1 MKNIFIFMVV
11 NILLVCNTNAVELNK
26 KYFSEIEIKNDELV
40 VGKDESITI
49 SKDGVLKIGSERAA
63 NSSLLTQERNIAATQ
78 SPQYSVQGYR
88 RVYDRPAYSA
98 KDNLVVNSSFV
109 AGGSGW
115 KFTHLVDNR
124 GTPLYS
130 IVKYD
135 GKSWLRINQDI
146 QTYNGAQGLLEQT
159 IEIPVHLQNE
169 VIEISFLVSGLFTGF
184 RVAGDSP
191 DFVFN
196 VKISPAHPE
205 RIYYYY
211 HPKGASSFTLSFMKG
226 YPGQRVANEHFD
238 ITEVAVRK
246 AAWTS
251 QKINQGLPAS
261 GGTVQLA
268 RWFTAWDEK
277 SQHRQ
282 LENIRK
288 MGGMVR
294 VWLSA
299 ELLGDYIIKNNPTKR
314 SSQKLSPQ
322 YSQATTAKVFNGI
335 SPARLK
341 QLDWFFNSAKDHG
354 LKVIVTLLGG
364 FTDGAG
370 NPHASLSRP
379 QSLEFIDTDVDVR
392 AGFNVLISKIV
403 SRYAV
408 HRNIVAWELVNEGW
422 ATWNGSYAGYAA
434 SAPFSTERS
443 LSFAGY
449 RDWER
454 SAYKAIK
461 TVDSNRP
468 VLLNSGGSDTHYLLH
483 SDSVCDWSGV
493 SLYLGSI
500 RISHFSGTPSRFRV
514 FSGKTNSL
522 ANGTPLRAY
531 STGVLPSGLSGTKTY
546 YVVNVTPVDFEVAET
561 PGGLGIDVKGGTG
574 VLSFYST
581 DGTSLAAFDN
591 IFQRWADFPKPTVLA
606 EMGAP
611 ADVDFLYRDDKFQSP
626 YLREG
631 FKRLKKYGFISGIV
645 FDEFPGR
652 TILWDQDYNLNSAGK
667 VVEQFGRSGKVD

>member
-1 MKNIFIFMVV
+1 MANIFFLLAINIILVFNANALELKKEEVLKTKIV
-11 NILLVCNTNAVELNK
+11 NT
-26 KYFSEIEIKNDELV
+26 ELV
-40 VGKDESITI
+40 VGKDEAITI
-49 SKDGVLKIGSERAA
+49 SKDGILEIGTERAA
-63 NSSLLTQERNIAATQ
+63 KSTLLPQDKNISATQ
-78 SPQYSVQGYR
+78 LPQYSVQGYR
-88 RVYDRPAYSA
+88 RVYNRPVYST
-98 KDNLVVNSSFV
+98 KGNLVVNSDFV
-109 AGGSGW
+109 LGGSGW
-115 KFTHLVDNR
+115 KFTYLLDGR
-124 GTPLYS
+124 GAPLYS
-130 IVKYD
+130 VVKYN
-135 GKSWLRINQDI
+135 GKNWLRINQDI

-159 IEIPVHLQNE
+159 IEIPAHLRNE
-169 VIEISFLVSGLFTGF
+169 VIEISFLVSGFFTGF
-184 RVAGDSP
+184 RITGDSP

-196 VKISPAHPE
+196 VKISPTHPE

-226 YPGQRVANEHFD
+226 YPGQRVTNEYFD
-238 ITEVAVRK
+238 VTEVAVRK
-246 AAWTS
+246 AVWVN
-251 QKINQGLPAS
+251 QKNDQGLPAS

-277 SQHRQ
+277 AQHRQ
-282 LENIRK
+282 LKNIRK

-299 ELLGDYIIKNNPTKR
+299 ELLGDYNIKNNPTKR
-314 SSQKLSPQ
+314 NSHKLSSQ

-335 SPARLK
+335 SPAKLK

-364 FTDGAG
+364 FTDSAG
-370 NPHASLSRP
+370 NPHASLSNP
-379 QSLEFIDTDVDVR
+379 QSIEFIDTDVDVR
-392 AGFNVLISKIV
+392 AGLNVLISKIV
-403 SRYAV
+403 SRYAAY
-408 HRNIVAWELVNEGW
+408 RNIVAWELVNEGW
-422 ATWNGSYAGYAA
+422 ATWCGSYAGYAT

-449 RDWER
+449 REWER
-454 SAYKAIK
+454 SAYKTIK
-461 TVDSNRP
+461 AVDSDRP

-483 SDSVCDWSGV
+483 TDSVCDWSGV

-500 RISHFSGTPSRFRV
+500 RISHFGGKPSKFKV

-531 STGVLPSGLSGTKTY
+531 SSGTLPSGISSTQTY
-546 YVVNVTPVDFEVAET
+546 YVVNVTPVDFEIAEA
-561 PGGLGIDVKGGTG
+561 PGGLGINARGGG
-574 VLSFYST
+574 GGLYFYST

-611 ADVDFLYRDDKFQSP
+611 ADVGFLYRDDKYQAP

-631 FKRLKKYGFISGIV
+631 YKRLKKYGFISGIV

-667 VVEQFGRSGKVD
+667 VAEQFGQSGKVD